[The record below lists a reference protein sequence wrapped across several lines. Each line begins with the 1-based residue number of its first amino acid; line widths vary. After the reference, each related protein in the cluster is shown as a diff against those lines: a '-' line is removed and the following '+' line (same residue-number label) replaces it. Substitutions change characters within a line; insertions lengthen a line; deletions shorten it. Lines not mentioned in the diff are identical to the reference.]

1 LKFANKKRK
10 NYFVSHFCPGGKM
23 NKATFSHHKMARL
36 FHEFG
41 GKNKNKILKIARRKK
56 GFIADD

>member
-1 LKFANKKRK
+1 
-10 NYFVSHFCPGGKM
+10 M
-23 NKATFSHHKMARL
+23 NKATFSYHKMARL